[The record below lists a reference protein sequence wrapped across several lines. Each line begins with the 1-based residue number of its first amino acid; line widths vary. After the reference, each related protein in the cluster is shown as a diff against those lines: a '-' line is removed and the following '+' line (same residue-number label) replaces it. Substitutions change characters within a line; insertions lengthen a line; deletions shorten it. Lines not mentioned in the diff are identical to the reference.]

1 MKQVSEFKYKFRG
14 DIQMKTSGGHLT
26 TPYAGPCDRTSEDG
40 FWNRITFR
48 DLNVYTAT
56 DTGLWVVCNNYEVLP
71 VPYLERGESRGV
83 LT

>member
-40 FWNRITFR
+40 W
-48 DLNVYTAT
+48 
-56 DTGLWVVCNNYEVLP
+56 E
-71 VPYLERGESRGV
+71 
-83 LT
+83 